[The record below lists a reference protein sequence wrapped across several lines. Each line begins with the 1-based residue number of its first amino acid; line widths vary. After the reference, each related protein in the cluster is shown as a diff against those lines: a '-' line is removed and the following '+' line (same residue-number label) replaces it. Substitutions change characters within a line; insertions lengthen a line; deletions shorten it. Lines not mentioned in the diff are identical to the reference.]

1 MSDAADPRP
10 DSEPESDGEK
20 KKRKKQKDALKVRS
34 AWISFAGRIAAQ
46 VVGALATV
54 VLGLLVADRM
64 RRPAET
70 GGAAQSPAA
79 AVAPAV
85 RDASIA
91 VLPLANLSGR
101 PDQDY
106 LADGLTEA
114 LITDLARIR
123 SLKVI
128 SRTSVMQYKTAPKP
142 VPEIGR
148 ELGVAYVLEGSITPG
163 NGRIRVTA
171 QLIDAATDRHVW
183 TETYDRKTSDI
194 LALQDD
200 VSRQIAREVNVV
212 LTPDELAMFSRAKSV
227 DPETHALYLLG
238 RHELNDPGN
247 GSPARA
253 IGIFESV
260 LSKDPKHAAA
270 LTGLSEA
277 WARMGSSITGTTQPT
292 EALPKA
298 REAAERAVA
307 ADPDLAD
314 ARVALAAVMYQNQRD
329 FKGAETELRTALR
342 LSPGNAA
349 ARRTMSLLLANLG
362 RPDEAIA
369 EARRVLELDPLSP
382 QLRQSLA
389 VTLYFAGRFDEALK
403 EGRAA
408 REGRD
413 PKRGFP
419 EFVAEVLLASG
430 QPAAAIDEMKA
441 LFHGEPET
449 DSARAIWGAAHAAAG
464 DRSVATRI
472 LKDLRPQ
479 AASRYVSPRTLLIL
493 EVSLGLNDEAFA
505 TIDRAVREGSD
516 LVHVMKVHP
525 LLRPLRADPRFAA
538 ALRKAGFPEA

>member
-1 MSDAADPRP
+1 MSDAEDPR
-10 DSEPESDGEK
+10 SRGEAEPEGEK
-20 KKRKKQKDALKVRS
+20 KKKKQKKEADKVRS

-64 RRPAET
+64 RRPAE
-70 GGAAQSPAA
+70 P
-79 AVAPAV
+79 APAGPSTAAPARV
-85 RDASIA
+85 SEASIA

-128 SRTSVMQYKTAPKP
+128 SRTSVMQYKTAPRS

-171 QLIDAATDRHVW
+171 QLIDAATDRHLW
-183 TETYDRKTSDI
+183 AETYDRKTSDI

-212 LTPDELAMFSRAKSV
+212 LTPDELAQLSRAKSV
-227 DPETHALYLLG
+227 DPEIHALYLRG
-238 RHELNDPGN
+238 RHELNNPSPGN
-247 GSPARA
+247 ASRA
-253 IGIFESV
+253 IAIFESV
-260 LSKDPKHAAA
+260 LAKDPKHAAA

-277 WARMGSSITGTTQPT
+277 WALTGSSISGTTQPA

-298 REAAERAVA
+298 RDAAERAVA
-307 ADPDLAD
+307 ADPDLAE
-314 ARVALAAVMYQNQRD
+314 ARVALASLMYQNQRD
-329 FKGAETELRTALR
+329 FKGAERELRTAMR
-342 LSPGNAA
+342 LSPGNGA
-349 ARRTMSLLLANLG
+349 ARRAMSLLLANLG
-362 RPDEAIA
+362 RPDEAIR

-408 REGRD
+408 RERRD
-413 PKRGFP
+413 PRRGFP

-430 QPAAAIDEMKA
+430 QPAAAIEDMTA
-441 LFHGEPET
+441 LFRGEPDT
-449 DSARAIWGAAHAAAG
+449 DSARAIWGAAQAANG
-464 DRSVATRI
+464 RPEVGTRI
-472 LKDLRPQ
+472 LKDLRSQ
-479 AASRYVSPRTLLIL
+479 ATTRYVSPRTLLIL
-493 EVSLGLNDEAFA
+493 EVALGLKDDAFV
-505 TIDRAVREGSD
+505 TIDRAIREGSD

-525 LLRPLRADPRFAA
+525 LLKPLHADPRFAT